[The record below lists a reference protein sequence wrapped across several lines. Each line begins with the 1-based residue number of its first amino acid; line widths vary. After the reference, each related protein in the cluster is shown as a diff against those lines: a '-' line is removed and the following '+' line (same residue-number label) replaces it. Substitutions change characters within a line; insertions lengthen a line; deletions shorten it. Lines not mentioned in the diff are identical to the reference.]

1 MKHKHQILILLLALL
16 LAASCSQDRREYRAA
31 MRSGNPRLIGRY
43 IEAAEDA
50 KLKAR
55 AETRLERMYYQRA
68 NTEDACIR
76 YLANYPEGKYVEK
89 IRDKMEEL
97 TFERAKASIFAAA
110 DYIEAYPQGKY
121 RGHEA
126 IVSAEAE
133 LEKLTRPLTAEEIEA
148 KLESVAN
155 TPAEPVS
162 ADEYALI
169 ETRFGVMKMRFF
181 PDKAPGHCANFKR
194 LANAGYYDGVTF
206 HRVIPGFMIQG
217 GDILSRDGNK
227 ATDGTGGPGYTI
239 DAEFNDVSHV
249 TGIVSMARTPD
260 PNSAGSQFFI
270 CDGSPTFLD
279 RNYTVFGE
287 IVEGKDIIN
296 KIANVQRDGRD
307 NPLQPV
313 YIRVTMIGE

>member
-1 MKHKHQILILLLALL
+1 MNYKHLILLLALL
-16 LAASCSQDRREYRAA
+16 LAASCSQDWREYRAA
-31 MRSGNPRLIGRY
+31 MRTGNPRLIGRY
-43 IEAAEDA
+43 IETSAAE
-50 KLKAR
+50 KFKSR
-55 AETRLERMYYQRA
+55 AENKLERMYYQRA

-89 IRDKMEEL
+89 IKDRMEEL
-97 TFERAKASIFAAA
+97 TFERAKHSVFAVA

-121 RGHEA
+121 RDHDVIREG
-126 IVSAEAE
+126 EAE
-133 LEKLTRPLTAEEIEA
+133 LEALTRPLDAAEIEA
-148 KLESVAN
+148 ILQKLEN
-155 TPAEPVS
+155 TPAEPV
-162 ADEYALI
+162 ADNEYALI

-227 ATDGTGGPGYTI
+227 ATDGTGSPGYTI

-287 IVEGKDIIN
+287 IIEGKEIIN
-296 KIANVQRDGRD
+296 KIANVQRDRGD

-313 YIRVTMIGE
+313 HMRVTMVTE